1 MKYLLTLIAGL
12 LLFTSCKDDK
22 KDDNSSIC
30 QRTLICYI
38 CGDNDL
44 SYAAEENI
52 TSLILQ
58 GSKEIGKDN
67 QIVVVVD
74 NQKTNPTLLH
84 VRNGEYTKS
93 EPYETDFYMTDPEK
107 MRQIL
112 AYIMSECK
120 ANSYALLLWG
130 HSTGWMMERDTI
142 AYAKT
147 RGYGSDNI
155 GETGSGIAKW
165 INYTAMGKVF
175 SQLPAKFDVI
185 IGDVC
190 LLQCVEVA
198 YELRNYTNY
207 IVGAPSEVPGE
218 GLPYDS
224 AIKYMFGSSEQD
236 YKVLAKAIH
245 DNPKVGDNKSVP
257 TSVVKTSALEDLRQA
272 TLSLV
277 KSGKLEAEHCNFN
290 DVIYYFRLEGCPIMY
305 DMQNIMLNNLDSNS
319 YTEWKK
325 AFDKAV
331 VYRAAGSQWNTIF
344 DYPSIFN
351 DFTVSEEN
359 YGGLSM
365 FVPNTVYN
373 TKYTYKPNDDI
384 RHYEWNIWDN
394 E

>member
-67 QIVVVVD
+67 MIVVVVD

-236 YKVLAKAIH
+236 YKVLANAIY
-245 DNPKVGDNKSVP
+245 NNTKGSYQVP
-257 TSVVKTSALEDLRQA
+257 TSLVKTSALEDLRQA

-277 KSGKLEAEHCNFN
+277 KSGKFEAEHCNFSN
-290 DVIYYFRLEGCPIMY
+290 TIYYYRFEGCPIMY
-305 DMQNIMLNNLDSNS
+305 DMQNIMLNNLDEGS

-325 AFDKAV
+325 AFDNAV
-331 VYRAAGSQWNTIF
+331 VYRVAGSQWNTGLN
-344 DYPSIFN
+344 YPIFN

-373 TKYTYKPNDDI
+373 TMYTYKPNDDI

>member
-30 QRTLICYI
+30 QCTLICYV

-74 NQKTNPTLLH
+74 NKKTNPTLLH

-112 AYIMSECK
+112 EYIMSECK

-147 RGYGSDNI
+147 RGYGWDET
-155 GETGSGIAKW
+155 GETDSGIYKW

-190 LLQCVEVA
+190 LMQCVEVA

-207 IVGAPSEVPGE
+207 IVGAPSEVPGY

-224 AIKYMFGSSEQD
+224 VIKYMFGSSEED
-236 YKVLAKAIH
+236 YKVLANAIY
-245 DNPKVGDNKSVP
+245 NNTKGSYQVP
-257 TSVVKTSALEDLRQA
+257 TSLVKTSALEDLRQA

-277 KSGKLEAEHCNFN
+277 KSGKFEAEHCNFSN
-290 DVIYYFRLEGCPIMY
+290 TIYYYRVDGCPIMY

-325 AFDKAV
+325 AFDNAV
-331 VYRAAGSQWNTIF
+331 VYRAAGSQWNTGLK
-344 DYPSIFN
+344 YPIFN

-373 TKYTYKPNDDI
+373 TMYTYKPNDDI

>member
-1 MKYLLTLIAGL
+1 M
-12 LLFTSCKDDK
+12 LFTSCKDDK

-30 QRTLICYI
+30 QRTLICYV
-38 CGDNDL
+38 CGDNNL
-44 SYAAEENI
+44 SSDAKDNI

-74 NQKTNPTLLH
+74 NQTTNPTLIH
-84 VRNGEYTKS
+84 IRNGEYTKS

-112 AYIMSECK
+112 EYIMSECK

-142 AYAKT
+142 AYANT
-147 RGYGSDNI
+147 RGYGPDNI
-155 GETGSGIAKW
+155 GETGSGINKW
-165 INYTAMGKVF
+165 INYTAMANVF

-190 LLQCVEVA
+190 LLQCVEIA

-207 IVGAPSEVPGE
+207 IVGAPSEVPGY

-224 AIKYMFGSSEQD
+224 VIKYMFGSSEED
-236 YKVLAKAIH
+236 YKVLANAIY
-245 DNPKVGDNKSVP
+245 NNTKGSYQVP
-257 TSVVKTSALEDLRQA
+257 TSLVKTSALEDLRQA

-290 DVIYYFRLEGCPIMY
+290 DVIYYFRFEGCPIMY

-325 AFDKAV
+325 TFDKAV
-331 VYRAAGSQWNTIF
+331 VYKAAGSQWNTL
-344 DYPSIFN
+344 YPSIFN

-373 TKYTYKPNDDI
+373 TMYTYKPNDDI
-384 RHYEWNIWDN
+384 RHYEWNIWNN

>member
-30 QRTLICYI
+30 QRTLICYV

-74 NQKTNPTLLH
+74 NQKTNPTLIH

-112 AYIMSECK
+112 TYIMNEYKS
-120 ANSYALLLWG
+120 NSYALLLWG

-142 AYAKT
+142 AYANT
-147 RGYGSDNI
+147 RGYGPDNI
-155 GETGSGIAKW
+155 GETGSGINKW
-165 INYTAMGKVF
+165 INYTAMANVF
-175 SQLPAKFDVI
+175 SHLPAKFDVI
-185 IGDVC
+185 IGDICV
-190 LLQCVEVA
+190 LQCVEIA

-207 IVGAPSEVPGE
+207 IVGAASEVPGY

-224 AIKYMFGSSEQD
+224 VIKYMFGSSEED
-236 YKVLAKAIH
+236 YKVLANAIY
-245 DNPKVGDNKSVP
+245 NNTKGSYQVP
-257 TSVVKTSALEDLRQA
+257 TSLVKTSALEDLRQA

-277 KSGKLEAEHCNFN
+277 KSGKLEAEHCSFN

-325 AFDKAV
+325 AFDNAV
-331 VYRAAGSQWNTIF
+331 VYRAAGSQWNTGLK
-344 DYPSIFN
+344 YPIFN

-373 TKYTYKPNDDI
+373 TMYIYKPNDDI
-384 RHYEWNIWDN
+384 RHYEWNIWNN

>member
-30 QRTLICYI
+30 QRTLICYV
-38 CGDNDL
+38 CGDNNL
-44 SYAAEENI
+44 SSDAKENI

-67 QIVVVVD
+67 MIVVVVD
-74 NQKTNPTLLH
+74 NQKTNPTLIH
-84 VRNGEYTKS
+84 IRNGEYTKS
-93 EPYETDFYMTDPEK
+93 EPYDTDFYMTDPEK
-107 MRQIL
+107 IRQIL
-112 AYIMSECK
+112 TYIMNEYKS
-120 ANSYALLLWG
+120 NSYALLLWG

-142 AYAKT
+142 AYANT

-207 IVGAPSEVPGE
+207 IVGAPSEVPGY

-224 AIKYMFGSSEQD
+224 VIKYMFGSSEED
-236 YKVLAKAIH
+236 YKVLANAIY
-245 DNPKVGDNKSVP
+245 NNTKGSYQVP
-257 TSVVKTSALEDLRQA
+257 TSLVKTSALEDLRQA

-290 DVIYYFRLEGCPIMY
+290 DVIYYFRFEGCPIMY

-325 AFDKAV
+325 TFDKAV
-331 VYRAAGSQWNTIF
+331 VYKAAGSQWNTL
-344 DYPSIFN
+344 YPSIFD

-373 TKYTYKPNDDI
+373 TMYTYKPNDDI

>member
-30 QRTLICYI
+30 QRTLICYV
-38 CGDNDL
+38 CGDNNL
-44 SYAAEENI
+44 SSDAKDNI

-112 AYIMSECK
+112 EYIMSECK

-142 AYAKT
+142 AYANT

-155 GETGSGIAKW
+155 GETGSGIGKW
-165 INYTAMGKVF
+165 INYTTMGKVF

-190 LLQCVEVA
+190 LLQCVEIA

-207 IVGAPSEVPGE
+207 IVGAPSEVPGY

-224 AIKYMFGSSEQD
+224 VIKYMFGSSEED
-236 YKVLAKAIH
+236 YKVLANAIY
-245 DNPKVGDNKSVP
+245 NNTKGSYQVP
-257 TSVVKTSALEDLRQA
+257 TSLVKTSALEDLRQA

-290 DVIYYFRLEGCPIMY
+290 DVIYYFRFEGCPIMY

-325 AFDKAV
+325 TFDKAV
-331 VYRAAGSQWNTIF
+331 VYKAAGSQWNTL
-344 DYPSIFN
+344 YPSIFN

-365 FVPNTVYN
+365 FVPNKVYN
-373 TKYTYKPNDDI
+373 TMYIYKPNYDI
-384 RHYEWNIWDN
+384 RHYEWNIWNN

>member
-30 QRTLICYI
+30 QRTLICYV
-38 CGDNDL
+38 CGDNNL
-44 SYAAEENI
+44 SSDAKENI

-67 QIVVVVD
+67 MIVVVVD
-74 NQKTNPTLLH
+74 NQKTNPTLIH

-112 AYIMSECK
+112 TYIMNEYKS
-120 ANSYALLLWG
+120 NSYALLLWG

-142 AYAKT
+142 AYPNT

-155 GETGSGIAKW
+155 GETGSGIGKL

-185 IGDVC
+185 IGDIC
-190 LLQCVEVA
+190 LLQCVEIA

-207 IVGAPSEVPGE
+207 IVGAPSEVPGY

-224 AIKYMFGSSEQD
+224 VIKYMFGSSEED
-236 YKVLAKAIH
+236 YKVLANAIY
-245 DNPKVGDNKSVP
+245 NNTKGSYQVP
-257 TSVVKTSALEDLRQA
+257 TSLVKTSALEDLRQA

-290 DVIYYFRLEGCPIMY
+290 DVIYYFRFEGCPIMY

-319 YTEWKK
+319 YTEWKRT
-325 AFDKAV
+325 FDKAV
-331 VYRAAGSQWNTIF
+331 VYKAAGSQWNTL
-344 DYPSIFN
+344 YPSIFN

-373 TKYTYKPNDDI
+373 TMYTYKPNDDI

>member
-30 QRTLICYI
+30 QRTLICYV
-38 CGDNDL
+38 CGDNNL
-44 SYAAEENI
+44 SSDAKENI

-67 QIVVVVD
+67 MIVVVVD
-74 NQKTNPTLLH
+74 NQKTNPTLIH

-142 AYAKT
+142 AYANT
-147 RGYGSDNI
+147 RGYGPDNI
-155 GETGSGIAKW
+155 GETGSGINKW
-165 INYTAMGKVF
+165 INYTAMANVF

-185 IGDVC
+185 IGDIC
-190 LLQCVEVA
+190 LLQCVEIA

-207 IVGAPSEVPGE
+207 IVGAPSEVPGY

-224 AIKYMFGSSEQD
+224 VIKYMFGSSEED
-236 YKVLAKAIH
+236 YKVLANAIY
-245 DNPKVGDNKSVP
+245 NNTKGSYQVP
-257 TSVVKTSALEDLRQA
+257 TSLVKTSALEDLRQA

-331 VYRAAGSQWNTIF
+331 VYRAAGSQWNTGLK
-344 DYPSIFN
+344 YPIFN

-365 FVPNTVYN
+365 FVPKTVYN
-373 TKYTYKPNDDI
+373 TMYIYKPNDDI

>member
-30 QRTLICYI
+30 QRTLICYV

-74 NQKTNPTLLH
+74 NQKTNPTLIH

-142 AYAKT
+142 AYANT
-147 RGYGSDNI
+147 RGYGPDNI
-155 GETGSGIAKW
+155 GETGSGINKW
-165 INYTAMGKVF
+165 INYTAMANVF

-207 IVGAPSEVPGE
+207 IVGAPSEVPGY

-224 AIKYMFGSSEQD
+224 VIKYMFGSSEED
-236 YKVLAKAIH
+236 YKVLANAIY
-245 DNPKVGDNKSVP
+245 NNTKGSYQVP

-290 DVIYYFRLEGCPIMY
+290 DVIYYFRFEGCPIMY

-325 AFDKAV
+325 AFDNAV
-331 VYRAAGSQWNTIF
+331 VYRAAGSQWNTGLK
-344 DYPSIFN
+344 YPIFN

-365 FVPNTVYN
+365 FVPKTVYN
-373 TKYTYKPNDDI
+373 TMYIYKPNDDI
-384 RHYEWNIWDN
+384 RHYEWNIWNN

>member
-30 QRTLICYI
+30 QRTLICYV
-38 CGDNDL
+38 CGDNNL
-44 SYAAEENI
+44 SSDAKENI

-67 QIVVVVD
+67 MIVVVVD
-74 NQKTNPTLLH
+74 NQKTNPTLIH

-112 AYIMSECK
+112 TYIMNEYKS
-120 ANSYALLLWG
+120 NSYALLLWG

-142 AYAKT
+142 NT
-147 RGYGSDNI
+147 RGYGPDNI
-155 GETGSGIAKW
+155 GETGSGINKW
-165 INYTAMGKVF
+165 INYTAMANVF
-175 SQLPAKFDVI
+175 SLLPAKFDVI
-185 IGDVC
+185 IGDIC
-190 LLQCVEVA
+190 LLQCVEIA

-207 IVGAPSEVPGE
+207 IVGAPSEVPGY

-224 AIKYMFGSSEQD
+224 VIKYMFGSSEED
-236 YKVLAKAIH
+236 YKVLANAIY
-245 DNPKVGDNKSVP
+245 NNTKGSYQVP
-257 TSVVKTSALEDLRQA
+257 TSLVKTSALEDLRQA

-290 DVIYYFRLEGCPIMY
+290 DVIYYFRFEGCPIMY

-325 AFDKAV
+325 TFDKAV
-331 VYRAAGSQWNTIF
+331 VYKAAGSQWNTL
-344 DYPSIFN
+344 YPSIFN

-373 TKYTYKPNDDI
+373 TMYTYKPNDDI

>member
-30 QRTLICYI
+30 QRTLICYV
-38 CGDNDL
+38 CGDNNL
-44 SYAAEENI
+44 SSDAKENI

-67 QIVVVVD
+67 MIVVVVD
-74 NQKTNPTLLH
+74 NQKTNPTLIH
-84 VRNGEYTKS
+84 IRNGEYTKS
-93 EPYETDFYMTDPEK
+93 EPYDTDFYMTDPEK
-107 MRQIL
+107 IRQIL
-112 AYIMSECK
+112 TYIMNEYKS
-120 ANSYALLLWG
+120 NSYALLLWG

-142 AYAKT
+142 AYANT

-207 IVGAPSEVPGE
+207 IVGAPSEVPGY

-224 AIKYMFGSSEQD
+224 AIKYMFGSSEED
-236 YKVLAKAIH
+236 YKVLANAIY
-245 DNPKVGDNKSVP
+245 NNTKGSYQVP
-257 TSVVKTSALEDLRQA
+257 TSLVKTSALEDLRQA

-277 KSGKLEAEHCNFN
+277 KSGKFEAEHCNFSN
-290 DVIYYFRLEGCPIMY
+290 TIYYYRFEGCPIMY
-305 DMQNIMLNNLDSNS
+305 DMQNIMLNNLDEGS

-325 AFDKAV
+325 AFDNAV
-331 VYRAAGSQWNTIF
+331 VYRVAGSQWNTGLN
-344 DYPSIFN
+344 YPIFN

-373 TKYTYKPNDDI
+373 TMYTYKPNDDI

>member
-30 QRTLICYI
+30 QRTLICYV

-67 QIVVVVD
+67 MIVVVVD

-112 AYIMSECK
+112 TYIMNEYKS
-120 ANSYALLLWG
+120 NSYALLLWG

-142 AYAKT
+142 AYPNT

-155 GETGSGIAKW
+155 GETGSGIGKL

-207 IVGAPSEVPGE
+207 IVGAPSEVPDY

-224 AIKYMFGSSEQD
+224 VIKYMFGSSEED
-236 YKVLAKAIH
+236 YKVLANAIY
-245 DNPKVGDNKSVP
+245 NNTKGSYQVP
-257 TSVVKTSALEDLRQA
+257 TSLVKTSALEDLRQA

-290 DVIYYFRLEGCPIMY
+290 DVIYYFRFEGCPIMY

-325 AFDKAV
+325 AFDNAV
-331 VYRAAGSQWNTIF
+331 VYRAAGSQWNTELI
-344 DYPSIFN
+344 YPIFN

-373 TKYTYKPNDDI
+373 TMYRYKPNDDI
-384 RHYEWNIWDN
+384 RHYEWNIWNN

>member
-30 QRTLICYI
+30 QRTLICYV

-44 SYAAEENI
+44 SYAAEKNI

-67 QIVVVVD
+67 MIVVVVD
-74 NQKTNPTLLH
+74 NQKTNPTLIH

-142 AYAKT
+142 AYANT
-147 RGYGSDNI
+147 RGYGPDNI
-155 GETGSGIAKW
+155 GETGSGINKW
-165 INYTAMGKVF
+165 INYTAMANVF
-175 SQLPAKFDVI
+175 SLLPAKFDVI
-185 IGDVC
+185 IGDIC
-190 LLQCVEVA
+190 LLQCVEIA

-207 IVGAPSEVPGE
+207 IVGAPSEVPGY

-224 AIKYMFGSSEQD
+224 VIKYMFGSSEED
-236 YKVLAKAIH
+236 YKVLANAIY
-245 DNPKVGDNKSVP
+245 NNTKGSYQVP

-277 KSGKLEAEHCNFN
+277 KSGKFEAEHCNFSN
-290 DVIYYFRLEGCPIMY
+290 TIYYYRVDGCPIMY

-325 AFDKAV
+325 AFDNAV
-331 VYRAAGSQWNTIF
+331 VYRAAGSQWNTGLK
-344 DYPSIFN
+344 YPIFN

-373 TKYTYKPNDDI
+373 TMYTYKPNDDI
-384 RHYEWNIWDN
+384 RHYEWNIWNN

>member
-30 QRTLICYI
+30 QRTLICYV

-67 QIVVVVD
+67 MIVVVVD

-112 AYIMSECK
+112 TYIMNEYKS
-120 ANSYALLLWG
+120 NSYALLLWG

-142 AYAKT
+142 AYANT
-147 RGYGSDNI
+147 RGYGPDNI
-155 GETGSGIAKW
+155 GETGSGINKW
-165 INYTAMGKVF
+165 INYTAMANVF

-185 IGDVC
+185 IGDIC
-190 LLQCVEVA
+190 LLQCVEIA

-207 IVGAPSEVPGE
+207 IVGAPSEVPGY

-224 AIKYMFGSSEQD
+224 VIKYMFGSSEED
-236 YKVLAKAIH
+236 YKVLANAIY
-245 DNPKVGDNKSVP
+245 NNTKGSYQVP
-257 TSVVKTSALEDLRQA
+257 TSLVKTSALEDLRQA

-290 DVIYYFRLEGCPIMY
+290 DVIYYFRFEGCPIMY

-325 AFDKAV
+325 AFDNAV
-331 VYRAAGSQWNTIF
+331 VYRAAGSQWNTGLK
-344 DYPSIFN
+344 YPIFN

-373 TKYTYKPNDDI
+373 TMYIYKPNDDI
-384 RHYEWNIWDN
+384 RHYEWNIWNN

>member
-30 QRTLICYI
+30 QRTLICYV
-38 CGDNDL
+38 CGDNNL
-44 SYAAEENI
+44 SSDAKENI

-67 QIVVVVD
+67 MIVVVVD
-74 NQKTNPTLLH
+74 NQKTNPTLIH

-112 AYIMSECK
+112 TYIMNEYKS
-120 ANSYALLLWG
+120 NSYALLLWG

-142 AYAKT
+142 AYPNT

-155 GETGSGIAKW
+155 GETGSGIDKW

-185 IGDVC
+185 IGDIC
-190 LLQCVEVA
+190 LLQCVEIA

-207 IVGAPSEVPGE
+207 IVGAPSEVPGY

-224 AIKYMFGSSEQD
+224 VIKYMFGSSEED
-236 YKVLAKAIH
+236 YKVLANAIY
-245 DNPKVGDNKSVP
+245 NNTKGSYQVP
-257 TSVVKTSALEDLRQA
+257 TSLVKTSALEDLRQA

-290 DVIYYFRLEGCPIMY
+290 DVIYYFRFEGCPIMY

-325 AFDKAV
+325 AFDNAV
-331 VYRAAGSQWNTIF
+331 VYRAAGSQWNTGLK
-344 DYPSIFN
+344 YPIFN

-373 TKYTYKPNDDI
+373 TMYIYKPNDDI
-384 RHYEWNIWDN
+384 RHYEWNIWNN

>member
-30 QRTLICYI
+30 QRTLICYV
-38 CGDNDL
+38 CGDNNL
-44 SYAAEENI
+44 SSDAKENI

-67 QIVVVVD
+67 MIVVVVD

-142 AYAKT
+142 AYANT
-147 RGYGSDNI
+147 RGYGPDNI
-155 GETGSGIAKW
+155 GETGSGINKW
-165 INYTAMGKVF
+165 INYTAMANVF

-185 IGDVC
+185 IGDIC
-190 LLQCVEVA
+190 LLQCVEIA

-207 IVGAPSEVPGE
+207 IVGAPSEVPGY

-224 AIKYMFGSSEQD
+224 VIKYMFGSSEED
-236 YKVLAKAIH
+236 YKVLANAIY
-245 DNPKVGDNKSVP
+245 NNTKGSYQVP
-257 TSVVKTSALEDLRQA
+257 TSLVKTSALEDLRQA

-290 DVIYYFRLEGCPIMY
+290 DVIYYFRFEGCPIMY

-325 AFDKAV
+325 AFDNAV
-331 VYRAAGSQWNTIF
+331 VYRAAGSQWNTGLK
-344 DYPSIFN
+344 YPIFN

-373 TKYTYKPNDDI
+373 TMYTYKPNDDI
-384 RHYEWNIWDN
+384 RHYEWNIWNN

>member
-30 QRTLICYI
+30 QRTLICYV
-38 CGDNDL
+38 CGDNNL
-44 SYAAEENI
+44 SSDAKENI

-67 QIVVVVD
+67 MIVVVVD
-74 NQKTNPTLLH
+74 NQKTNPTLIH

-112 AYIMSECK
+112 TYIMNEYKS
-120 ANSYALLLWG
+120 NSYALLLWG
-130 HSTGWMMERDTI
+130 HSTGWMMERDTS
-142 AYAKT
+142 AYANT

-155 GETGSGIAKW
+155 GETGSGIGKL

-190 LLQCVEVA
+190 LLQCVEIA

-207 IVGAPSEVPGE
+207 IVGAPSEVPGY

-224 AIKYMFGSSEQD
+224 VIKYMFGSSEED
-236 YKVLAKAIH
+236 YKVLANAIY
-245 DNPKVGDNKSVP
+245 NNTKGSYQVP
-257 TSVVKTSALEDLRQA
+257 TSLVKTSALEDLRQA

-290 DVIYYFRLEGCPIMY
+290 DVIYYFRFEGCPIMY

-325 AFDKAV
+325 AFDNAV
-331 VYRAAGSQWNTIF
+331 VYRAAGSQWNTGLK
-344 DYPSIFN
+344 YPIFN

-373 TKYTYKPNDDI
+373 TMYIYKPNDDI
-384 RHYEWNIWDN
+384 RHYEWNIWNN

>member
-30 QRTLICYI
+30 QRTLICYV

-74 NQKTNPTLLH
+74 NQKTNPTLIH

-142 AYAKT
+142 AYANT
-147 RGYGSDNI
+147 RGYGPDNI
-155 GETGSGIAKW
+155 GETGSGINKW
-165 INYTAMGKVF
+165 INYTAMANVF

-185 IGDVC
+185 IGDIC
-190 LLQCVEVA
+190 LLQCVEIA

-207 IVGAPSEVPGE
+207 IVGAPSEVPGY

-224 AIKYMFGSSEQD
+224 VIKYMFGSSEED
-236 YKVLAKAIH
+236 YKVLANAIY
-245 DNPKVGDNKSVP
+245 NNTKGSYQVP

-290 DVIYYFRLEGCPIMY
+290 DVIYYFRFEGCPIMY

-325 AFDKAV
+325 TFDKAV
-331 VYRAAGSQWNTIF
+331 VYKAAGSQWNTL
-344 DYPSIFN
+344 YPSIFN

-365 FVPNTVYN
+365 FVPKTVYN
-373 TKYTYKPNDDI
+373 TMYIYKPNDDI
-384 RHYEWNIWDN
+384 RHYEWNIWNN

>member
-1 MKYLLTLIAGL
+1 M
-12 LLFTSCKDDK
+12 
-22 KDDNSSIC
+22 
-30 QRTLICYI
+30 
-38 CGDNDL
+38 
-44 SYAAEENI
+44 
-52 TSLILQ
+52 
-58 GSKEIGKDN
+58 
-67 QIVVVVD
+67 IVVVVD
-74 NQKTNPTLLH
+74 NQKTNPTLIH

-142 AYAKT
+142 AYANT

-155 GETGSGIAKW
+155 GETGSGIGKW

-290 DVIYYFRLEGCPIMY
+290 DVIYYFRFEGCPIMY

-325 AFDKAV
+325 TFDKAV
-331 VYRAAGSQWNTIF
+331 VYKAAGSQWNTL
-344 DYPSIFN
+344 YPSIFN

-373 TKYTYKPNDDI
+373 TMYTYKPNDDI
-384 RHYEWNIWDN
+384 RHYEWNIWNN

>member
-30 QRTLICYI
+30 QRTLICYV
-38 CGDNDL
+38 CGDNNL
-44 SYAAEENI
+44 SSDAKENI

-74 NQKTNPTLLH
+74 NQTTNPTLIH
-84 VRNGEYTKS
+84 IRNGEYTKS

-142 AYAKT
+142 AYANT
-147 RGYGSDNI
+147 RGYGPDNI
-155 GETGSGIAKW
+155 GETGSGINKW
-165 INYTAMGKVF
+165 INYTAMANVF

-185 IGDVC
+185 IGDIC
-190 LLQCVEVA
+190 LLQCVEIA

-207 IVGAPSEVPGE
+207 IVGAPSEVPGY

-224 AIKYMFGSSEQD
+224 VIKYMFGSSEED
-236 YKVLAKAIH
+236 YKVLANAIY
-245 DNPKVGDNKSVP
+245 NNTKGSYQVP

-331 VYRAAGSQWNTIF
+331 VYRAAGSQWNTGLK
-344 DYPSIFN
+344 YPIFN

-365 FVPNTVYN
+365 FVPKTVYN
-373 TKYTYKPNDDI
+373 TMYIYKPNDDI
-384 RHYEWNIWDN
+384 RHYEWNIWNN

>member
-30 QRTLICYI
+30 QRTLICYV
-38 CGDNDL
+38 CGDNNLASD
-44 SYAAEENI
+44 AKENI

-67 QIVVVVD
+67 MIVVVVD
-74 NQKTNPTLLH
+74 NQKTNPTLIH

-112 AYIMSECK
+112 TYIMNEYKS
-120 ANSYALLLWG
+120 NSYALLLWG

-142 AYAKT
+142 AYANT
-147 RGYGSDNI
+147 RGYGPDET
-155 GETGSGIAKW
+155 GETGSGIATW
-165 INYTAMGKVF
+165 INYPAMGKVF

-190 LLQCVEVA
+190 LLQCVEIA

-207 IVGAPSEVPGE
+207 IVGAPSEVPGY

-224 AIKYMFGSSEQD
+224 VIKYMFGSSEED
-236 YKVLAKAIH
+236 YKVLANAIY
-245 DNPKVGDNKSVP
+245 NNTKGSYQVP

-290 DVIYYFRLEGCPIMY
+290 DVIYYFRFEGCPIMY

-325 AFDKAV
+325 TFDKAV
-331 VYRAAGSQWNTIF
+331 VYKAAGSQWNTL
-344 DYPSIFN
+344 YPSIFN

-365 FVPNTVYN
+365 FVPKTVYN
-373 TKYTYKPNDDI
+373 TMYIYKPNDDI
-384 RHYEWNIWDN
+384 RHYEWNIWNN

>member
-30 QRTLICYI
+30 QRTLICYV

-67 QIVVVVD
+67 MIVVVVD
-74 NQKTNPTLLH
+74 NQKTNPTLIH

-112 AYIMSECK
+112 TYIMNEYKS
-120 ANSYALLLWG
+120 NSYALLLWG

-142 AYAKT
+142 AYANT
-147 RGYGSDNI
+147 RGYGPDNI
-155 GETGSGIAKW
+155 GETGSGINKW
-165 INYTAMGKVF
+165 INYTAMANVF

-185 IGDVC
+185 IGDIC
-190 LLQCVEVA
+190 LLQCVEIA

-207 IVGAPSEVPGE
+207 IVGAPSEVPGY

-224 AIKYMFGSSEQD
+224 VIKYMFGSSEED
-236 YKVLAKAIH
+236 YKVLANAIY
-245 DNPKVGDNKSVP
+245 NNTKGSYQVP
-257 TSVVKTSALEDLRQA
+257 TSLVKTSALEDLRQA

-290 DVIYYFRLEGCPIMY
+290 DVIYYFRFEGCPIMY

-325 AFDKAV
+325 AFDNAV
-331 VYRAAGSQWNTIF
+331 VYRAAGSQWNTELI
-344 DYPSIFN
+344 YPIFN

-373 TKYTYKPNDDI
+373 TMYTYKPNDDI
-384 RHYEWNIWDN
+384 RHYEWNIWNN

>member
-30 QRTLICYI
+30 QRTLICYV
-38 CGDNDL
+38 CGDNNL
-44 SYAAEENI
+44 SSDAKENI

-67 QIVVVVD
+67 MIVVVVD
-74 NQKTNPTLLH
+74 NQKTNPTLIH

-224 AIKYMFGSSEQD
+224 VIKYMFGSSEED
-236 YKVLAKAIH
+236 YKVLANAIY
-245 DNPKVGDNKSVP
+245 NNTKGSYQVP
-257 TSVVKTSALEDLRQA
+257 TSLVKTSALEDLRQA

-290 DVIYYFRLEGCPIMY
+290 DVIYYFRFEGCPIMY

-325 AFDKAV
+325 TFDKAV
-331 VYRAAGSQWNTIF
+331 VYKAAGSQWNTL
-344 DYPSIFN
+344 YPSIFN

>member
-30 QRTLICYI
+30 QRTLICYV
-38 CGDNDL
+38 CGDNNL
-44 SYAAEENI
+44 SSDAKENI

-67 QIVVVVD
+67 MIVVVVD
-74 NQKTNPTLLH
+74 NKKTNPTLLH

-112 AYIMSECK
+112 EYIMSECK

-142 AYAKT
+142 AYANT
-147 RGYGSDNI
+147 RSYGWDET
-155 GETGSGIAKW
+155 GETDSGIYKW

-190 LLQCVEVA
+190 LLQCVEIA

-207 IVGAPSEVPGE
+207 IVGAPSEVPGY

-224 AIKYMFGSSEQD
+224 VIKYMFGSSEED
-236 YKVLAKAIH
+236 YKVLANAIY
-245 DNPKVGDNKSVP
+245 NNTKGSYQVP

-277 KSGKLEAEHCNFN
+277 KSGKFEAEHCNFSN
-290 DVIYYFRLEGCPIMY
+290 TIYYYRVEGCPIMY

-325 AFDKAV
+325 AFDNAV
-331 VYRAAGSQWNTIF
+331 VYRAAGSQWNTELI
-344 DYPSIFN
+344 YPIFN

-373 TKYTYKPNDDI
+373 TMYTYKPNDDI
-384 RHYEWNIWDN
+384 RHYEWNIWNN

>member
-1 MKYLLTLIAGL
+1 
-12 LLFTSCKDDK
+12 
-22 KDDNSSIC
+22 
-30 QRTLICYI
+30 
-38 CGDNDL
+38 
-44 SYAAEENI
+44 
-52 TSLILQ
+52 
-58 GSKEIGKDN
+58 
-67 QIVVVVD
+67 
-74 NQKTNPTLLH
+74 
-84 VRNGEYTKS
+84 
-93 EPYETDFYMTDPEK
+93 
-107 MRQIL
+107 
-112 AYIMSECK
+112 MSECK

-142 AYAKT
+142 AYPNT

-155 GETGSGIAKW
+155 GETGSGIGKL

-277 KSGKLEAEHCNFN
+277 KSGKFEAEHCNFSN
-290 DVIYYFRLEGCPIMY
+290 TIYYYRVDGCPIMY

-325 AFDKAV
+325 AFDNAV
-331 VYRAAGSQWNTIF
+331 VYRAAGSQWNTGLK
-344 DYPSIFN
+344 YPIFN

-373 TKYTYKPNDDI
+373 TMYTYKPNDDI
-384 RHYEWNIWDN
+384 RHYEWNIWNN

>member
-22 KDDNSSIC
+22 KDDNSYIC
-30 QRTLICYI
+30 QRTLICYV
-38 CGDNDL
+38 CGDNNL
-44 SYAAEENI
+44 SSDAKENI

-67 QIVVVVD
+67 MIVVVVD
-74 NQKTNPTLLH
+74 NQKTNPTLIH

-112 AYIMSECK
+112 TYIMNEYKS
-120 ANSYALLLWG
+120 NSYALLLWG

-142 AYAKT
+142 AYANT
-147 RGYGSDNI
+147 RGYGPDNI
-155 GETGSGIAKW
+155 GETGSGINKW
-165 INYTAMGKVF
+165 INYTAMANVF

-185 IGDVC
+185 IGDIC
-190 LLQCVEVA
+190 LLQCVEIA

-207 IVGAPSEVPGE
+207 IVGAPSEVPGY

-224 AIKYMFGSSEQD
+224 VIKYMFGSSEED
-236 YKVLAKAIH
+236 YKVLANAIY
-245 DNPKVGDNKSVP
+245 NNTKGSYQVP

-290 DVIYYFRLEGCPIMY
+290 DVIYYFRFEGCPIMY

-325 AFDKAV
+325 TFDKAV
-331 VYRAAGSQWNTIF
+331 VYKAAGSQWNTL
-344 DYPSIFN
+344 YPSIFN

-365 FVPNTVYN
+365 FVPKTVYN
-373 TKYTYKPNDDI
+373 TMYIYKPNDDI
-384 RHYEWNIWDN
+384 RHYEWNIWNN

>member
-67 QIVVVVD
+67 MIVVVVD
-74 NQKTNPTLLH
+74 NQKTNPTLIH

-112 AYIMSECK
+112 TYIMNEYKS
-120 ANSYALLLWG
+120 NSYALLLWG

-142 AYAKT
+142 AYANT

-155 GETGSGIAKW
+155 GETGSGIGKW

-207 IVGAPSEVPGE
+207 IVGAPSEVPGY

-224 AIKYMFGSSEQD
+224 AIKYMFGSSEED
-236 YKVLAKAIH
+236 YKVLANAIY
-245 DNPKVGDNKSVP
+245 NNTKGSYQVP
-257 TSVVKTSALEDLRQA
+257 TSLVKTSALEDLRQA

-290 DVIYYFRLEGCPIMY
+290 DVIYYFRFEGCPIMY

-325 AFDKAV
+325 TFDKAV
-331 VYRAAGSQWNTIF
+331 VYKAAGSQWNTL
-344 DYPSIFN
+344 YPSIFD

-373 TKYTYKPNDDI
+373 TMYTYKPNDDI

>member
-30 QRTLICYI
+30 QRTLICYV
-38 CGDNDL
+38 CGDNNL
-44 SYAAEENI
+44 SSDAKENI

-67 QIVVVVD
+67 MIVVVVD
-74 NQKTNPTLLH
+74 NQKTNPTLIH

-112 AYIMSECK
+112 TYIMNEYKS
-120 ANSYALLLWG
+120 NSYALLLWG

-142 AYAKT
+142 AYANT
-147 RGYGSDNI
+147 RGYGPDNI
-155 GETGSGIAKW
+155 GETGSGINKW
-165 INYTAMGKVF
+165 INYTAMANVF

-185 IGDVC
+185 IGDIC
-190 LLQCVEVA
+190 LLQCVEIA

-207 IVGAPSEVPGE
+207 IVGAPSEVPGY

-224 AIKYMFGSSEQD
+224 VIKYMFGSSEED
-236 YKVLAKAIH
+236 YKVLANAIY
-245 DNPKVGDNKSVP
+245 NNTKGSYQVP
-257 TSVVKTSALEDLRQA
+257 TSLVKTSALEDLRQA

-290 DVIYYFRLEGCPIMY
+290 DVIYYFRFEGCPIMY

-325 AFDKAV
+325 TFDKAV
-331 VYRAAGSQWNTIF
+331 VYKAAGSRWNTGLN
-344 DYPSIFN
+344 YPIFN

-373 TKYTYKPNDDI
+373 TMYTYKPNDDI

>member
-30 QRTLICYI
+30 QRTLICYV
-38 CGDNDL
+38 CGDNNL
-44 SYAAEENI
+44 SSDAKENI

-67 QIVVVVD
+67 MIVVVVD
-74 NQKTNPTLLH
+74 NQTTNPTLIH
-84 VRNGEYTKS
+84 IRNGEYTKS

-142 AYAKT
+142 AYANT
-147 RGYGSDNI
+147 RGYGPDNI
-155 GETGSGIAKW
+155 GETGSGINKW
-165 INYTAMGKVF
+165 INYTAMANVF

-185 IGDVC
+185 IGDIC
-190 LLQCVEVA
+190 LLQCVEIA

-207 IVGAPSEVPGE
+207 IVGAPSEVPGY

-224 AIKYMFGSSEQD
+224 VIKYMFGSSEED
-236 YKVLAKAIH
+236 YKVLANAIY
-245 DNPKVGDNKSVP
+245 NNTKGSYQVP
-257 TSVVKTSALEDLRQA
+257 TSLVKTSALEDLRQA

-331 VYRAAGSQWNTIF
+331 VYRAAGSQWNTGLK
-344 DYPSIFN
+344 YPIFN

-365 FVPNTVYN
+365 FVPKTVYN
-373 TKYTYKPNDDI
+373 TMYIYKPNDDI
-384 RHYEWNIWDN
+384 RHYEWNIWNN

>member
-30 QRTLICYI
+30 QRTLICYV
-38 CGDNDL
+38 CGDNNL
-44 SYAAEENI
+44 SSDAKENI

-67 QIVVVVD
+67 MIVVVVD

-207 IVGAPSEVPGE
+207 IVGAPSEVPGY

-224 AIKYMFGSSEQD
+224 VIKYMFGSSEED
-236 YKVLAKAIH
+236 YKVLANAIY
-245 DNPKVGDNKSVP
+245 NNTKGSYQVP
-257 TSVVKTSALEDLRQA
+257 TSLVKTSALEDLRQA

-290 DVIYYFRLEGCPIMY
+290 DVIYYFRFEGCPIMY

-373 TKYTYKPNDDI
+373 TMYIYKPNDDI